1 MCNRVIARVRIS
13 HFPPITNQLA
23 SPFTNIPSRLYLL
36 SERILHTNDSPN
48 IDTLIELPRLHIGGD
63 VNPNHTTGPIPALY
77 TGTGTEAS
85 VERRLTRGPG
95 RCGNVEGI
103 TACGGAADAREAGN
117 VPDPRDCCC

>member
-63 VNPNHTTGPIPALY
+63 VNPNHTTGLIPALY
-77 TGTGTEAS
+77 TGTRTEAG

-103 TACGGAADAREAGN
+103 AACGGAADAREAGN
-117 VPDPRDCCC
+117 VPDPRDYCC